1 MGQFYTIGRD
11 CKHGSPCFHGN
22 AHAIVQHAFVQEH
35 FAAGGKSETGVIVM
49 NIYKANG
56 TQFDGVLNFE
66 GLPSMNK

>member
-1 MGQFYTIGRD
+1 
-11 CKHGSPCFHGN
+11 
-22 AHAIVQHAFVQEH
+22 
-35 FAAGGKSETGVIVM
+35 VIVM